1 MEKTLVRDFKSI
13 VLTSDTP
20 DATAAF
26 YREVAGLP
34 LEEER
39 HRGTV
44 RHWACQVGSLHF
56 AIHER
61 KTFWLSATP
70 TGEGKGEATS
80 APAPGDSVTV
90 VSFTT
95 DDLNGVLE
103 RLASRG
109 VEVAARTKIGPMSFV
124 AVRDPDGRHLCF
136 GTPWPDVRPR

>member
-1 MEKTLVRDFKSI
+1 MENALVRDFKSI

-26 YREVAGLP
+26 YRDVVGLP

-39 HRGTV
+39 HRGTA

-61 KTFWLSATP
+61 QTFWLP
-70 TGEGKGEATS
+70 TLATS
-80 APAPGDSVTV
+80 DAPGTV

-95 DDLNGVLE
+95 DNLDAVLE
-103 RLASRG
+103 RLASRS
-109 VEVAARTKIGPMSFV
+109 VEVVARTKIGPMSLV

-136 GTPWPDVRPR
+136 GTPWPGRAAAQ

>member
-20 DATAAF
+20 DVTAAF
-26 YREVAGLP
+26 YRNVVGLP

-39 HRGTV
+39 HRGTT

-61 KTFWLSATP
+61 KSFWLPTLSSAD
-70 TGEGKGEATS
+70 S
-80 APAPGDSVTV
+80 PAIV

-95 DDLNGVLE
+95 DDLDAV
-103 RLASRG
+103 LASLSSGG
-109 VEVAARTKIGPMSFV
+109 VEVVARTNIGPMSFV
-124 AVRDPDGRHLCF
+124 AVRDPDGRHICF
-136 GTPWPDVRPR
+136 GTPWPEPE